1 MASLTYVAVTAR
13 RAIRYGIYFILLILV
28 GRLILALGLNVYKTV
43 FPPPP
48 PPPTVAFNRLT
59 PLPFPTKEN
68 LPQFTYTVETPS
80 GGLPK
85 FPDQRKVYFM
95 PKISASLTSLEDAK
109 KKAAGM
115 GFTSQPQQV
124 TSNIYKFTNPNSNAT
139 LEMNI
144 INGVFSISYDLAN
157 DPVPLTS
164 QPPTQQLGTAEI
176 TAYLAKGGSKPEDL
190 TGDPDQKPT
199 FLKVGAQGLTTVSSL
214 SEANIIRINMWRK
227 DYDELP
233 PKTPDPNYANVW
245 FMLSGDSKADRK
257 VIAAEFHYFPVDEE
271 QVSTY
276 PTKTTQQALEDLKA
290 GRGYIANL
298 KPGSDGKVTIR
309 RIYQAYY
316 DPGEYYEYYQPIFVF
331 EGDPDFVAYVPAVTS
346 EYYPTTQ

>member
-13 RAIRYGIYFILLILV
+13 RAIRYGIYFIMLILV
-28 GRLILALGLNVYKTV
+28 GRLVLALGLNVYKTI

-48 PPPTVAFNRLT
+48 PPPTVNFNILT
-59 PLPFPTKEN
+59 ALPFPKKEG
-68 LPQFTYTVETPS
+68 LPQFTYSVETPS
-80 GGLPK
+80 GTLPK

-95 PKISASLTSLEDAK
+95 PKISASLTSLEDAQ

-139 LEMNI
+139 LEINI
-144 INGVFSISYDLAN
+144 INSVFSISYDLVN

-164 QPPTQQLGTAEI
+164 QPPTEQLGAAEI
-176 TAYLAKGGSKPEDL
+176 NSYLARGGTKPEDL
-190 TGDPDQKPT
+190 TGDPSHA
-199 FLKVGAQGLTTVSSL
+199 FLKIGAQGLLPVGSL
-214 SEANIIRINMWRK
+214 SEANLIRINLWRK
-227 DYDELP
+227 EYDELT

-257 VIAAEFHYFPVDEE
+257 IIAAEFHYFPVDEE

-290 GRGYIANL
+290 GKGYIASL
-298 KPGSDGKVTIR
+298 RAGSDGKIVIR

-331 EGDPDFVAYVPAVTS
+331 EGDPEFVAYVPAVTS
-346 EYYPTTQ
+346 EYYPNP